1 MALCIVRIR
10 HNKSVGAAL
19 NHGYKGGQGEG
30 KGERNQLQFI
40 HNLLSNNVRVV
51 GGLGF
56 EGTVV
61 GPEID

>member
-1 MALCIVRIR
+1 
-10 HNKSVGAAL
+10 VGAAL

-30 KGERNQLQFI
+30 KGERNQLQLI
-40 HNLLSNNVRVV
+40 NNLLSNNVRVV